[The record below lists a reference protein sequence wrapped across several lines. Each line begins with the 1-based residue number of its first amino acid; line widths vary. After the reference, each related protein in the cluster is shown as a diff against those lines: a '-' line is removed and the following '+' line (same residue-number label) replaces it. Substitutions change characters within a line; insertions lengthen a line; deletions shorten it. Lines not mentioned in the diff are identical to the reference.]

1 MPFSYNSHS
10 GQFCQFGRG
19 HLESCVLRAI
29 EIGYAYFGLTESMPR
44 YKEEQLYKEEVKVVF
59 PLKLSVTF
67 LFQFSVYYS
76 FIFDLD

>member
-44 YKEEQLYKEEVKVVF
+44 YKEEQLYKEEVEV
-59 PLKLSVTF
+59 
-67 LFQFSVYYS
+67 LFCFRIVYNFVYA
-76 FIFDLD
+76 IFHVLFNHGQS